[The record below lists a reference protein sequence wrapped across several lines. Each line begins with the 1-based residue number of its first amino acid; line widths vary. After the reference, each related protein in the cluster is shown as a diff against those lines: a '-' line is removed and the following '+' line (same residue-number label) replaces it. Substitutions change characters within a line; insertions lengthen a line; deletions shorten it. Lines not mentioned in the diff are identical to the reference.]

1 MPKFKKV
8 ALSFLWMI
16 IIFFITLIFARYERD
31 ILFLIFSG
39 VSSFFILKI
48 IYSDHFEYVFNKRRY
63 ALSLLRFIFL
73 GIIPLRKIFGDTKGN
88 LLFAFIVPCIFSF
101 FSGHYLGVLFSL
113 LGVVSF
119 LILFRS
125 KMILPKK

>member
-8 ALSFLWMI
+8 ALSFLWMV
-16 IIFFITLIFARYERD
+16 IIFFITLFFARYERD

-73 GIIPLRKIFGDTKGN
+73 GIIPLRKFFGDEKGN
-88 LLFAFIVPCIFSF
+88 FVFAFSLPCIFSF
-101 FSGHYLGVLFSL
+101 FSGHYFGVVFSMLGVI
-113 LGVVSF
+113 SF
-119 LILFRS
+119 LIFFRS
-125 KMILPKK
+125 KTILPKK